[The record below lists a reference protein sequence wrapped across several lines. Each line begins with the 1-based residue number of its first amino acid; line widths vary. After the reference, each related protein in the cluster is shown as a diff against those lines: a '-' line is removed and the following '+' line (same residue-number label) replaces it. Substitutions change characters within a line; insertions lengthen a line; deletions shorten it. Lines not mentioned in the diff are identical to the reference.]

1 MKIGILGGT
10 FNPPHIGHLIVAESI
25 RDQLKLDKI
34 LFVPSYIPPHKLFS
48 QVALPKQRLEM
59 VELAIEKNRNFSASD
74 IEIAREGKSYTVDT
88 INSLIS
94 LHPAS
99 QLFLIIGMDNLMDFS
114 DWKSPNEIVSN
125 VELIV
130 MNRPGYDTDVKS
142 EFKKFATFI
151 KVPNIDI
158 SSSDIRRRI
167 KLGRSIRYLVP
178 FEVEQYIVKKGLYKS

>member
-10 FNPPHIGHLIVAESI
+10 FNPPHIGHLIVAESV
-25 RDQLKLDKI
+25 RDQLKLDKV

-74 IEIAREGKSYTVDT
+74 IEIAREGKSFTIDT
-88 INSLIS
+88 INSLTN

-99 QLFLIIGMDNLMDFS
+99 QLYLVIGMDNLMDFS
-114 DWKSPNEIVSN
+114 DWKSPNEIVSK

-130 MNRPGYDTDVKS
+130 MNRPGYDSDIKN
-142 EFKKFATFI
+142 EFKRFATFI

-167 KLGRSIRYLVP
+167 KLGRSIRYLVTY
-178 FEVEQYIVKKGLYKS
+178 EVEQYILKKALYKS

>member
-25 RDQLKLDKI
+25 RDQLKMDKI

-74 IEIAREGKSYTVDT
+74 IEIAREGKSYTIDT
-88 INSLIS
+88 INSLIN

-99 QLFLIIGMDNLMDFS
+99 QFYLVIGMDNLMDFA
-114 DWKSPNEIVSN
+114 DWKSPNEIVSK

-130 MNRPGYDTDVKS
+130 MNRPGYDADVKS
-142 EFKKFATFI
+142 EFKRFATFI

>member
-25 RDQLKLDKI
+25 RDQLRLDKI

-59 VELAIEKNRNFSASD
+59 VELAIEKNRNFSASPL
-74 IEIAREGKSYTVDT
+74 EIAREGKSYTIDT
-88 INSLIS
+88 INSLIN

-114 DWKSPNEIVSN
+114 DWKSPNDIVSK
-125 VELIV
+125 VELLV
-130 MNRPGYDTDVKS
+130 MNRPGYDADVKS
-142 EFKKFATFI
+142 EFKRFATFV

-178 FEVEQYIVKKGLYKS
+178 FEVEQYILKKGLYKS